1 MARPDAV
8 SPACYPHSLDL
19 RFMQFSLYL
28 GLRAPHVQLCSRTM
42 NSSGRVVSTRAFSN
56 SETGLFRLR
65 ELVEVFHSD
74 KPCREDCKDC
84 SPTAFMC
91 SERSAVSSKTI
102 SNSTAE
108 LGAVLQGIPQRRVFG
123 IKAIHSLIQAPGHLP
138 VKAECH

>member
-56 SETGLFRLR
+56 SKTGLFRLR
-65 ELVEVFHSD
+65 ELVEVFT
-74 KPCREDCKDC
+74 RINRAER
-84 SPTAFMC
+84 TA
-91 SERSAVSSKTI
+91 RIAVQQHLCVRNDQLYQVRPFPSQQP
-102 SNSTAE
+102 N
-108 LGAVLQGIPQRRVFG
+108 LGLYFKEFLKGEFLA
-123 IKAIHSLIQAPGHLP
+123 
-138 VKAECH
+138 